1 VRCARFVAGIR
12 DGDHP
17 ASRQKGKIAMTTS
30 GIEGYLFGAA
40 VLLFSALLVVEKKYP
55 YMPMSKEEL
64 KKSFATNTGAF
75 LVNNIIMSVFSISS
89 LLIVASNYAHYGL
102 LGGMEN
108 GPFKWV
114 LSFILFDFAVYVW
127 HYLGH
132 KYEFLWRFHKIH
144 HSDKAYHVTT
154 GLRFHVLDQFLEVLV
169 KCFCVVLFGVPA
181 SIVVV
186 CEVVRMFFVLFHHG
200 NFTFPG
206 ERIVS
211 LVIITPSLHRAH
223 HSTLRTE
230 HDSNYGI
237 VLSIWDMMFGTR
249 KEIVPAHIGLELI
262 EAENLVQL
270 FSLAF
275 LTERRLA
282 RFLNLLPRRRA

>member
-1 VRCARFVAGIR
+1 MSA
-12 DGDHP
+12 
-17 ASRQKGKIAMTTS
+17 S
-30 GIEGYLFGAA
+30 GIEGYLFGVAG
-40 VLLFSALLVVEKKYP
+40 LLFATLLVLEKKFP
-55 YMPMSKEEL
+55 YVKVPKHEL

-75 LVNNIIMSVFSISS
+75 LANNLIMSAFSISS
-89 LLIVASNYAHYGL
+89 LLLVASNYAHYGL
-102 LGGMEN
+102 LGKMQD
-108 GPFKWV
+108 GPAKWI
-114 LSFILFDFAVYVW
+114 LSFVLFDFAVYVW

-132 KYEFLWRFHKIH
+132 KSEFLWRFHKIH
-144 HSDKAYHVTT
+144 HSDKSYHVTT

-169 KCFCVVLFGVPA
+169 KCACVVLFGVPA

-186 CEVVRMFFVLFHHG
+186 CEIVRMFFVLFHHG

-206 ERIVS
+206 ERLLS
-211 LVIITPSLHRAH
+211 YVIITPQLHRAH
-223 HSTLRTE
+223 HSTLRAE

-237 VLSIWDMMFGTR
+237 VLSVWDMIFGTR
-249 KEIVPAHIGLELI
+249 KDLTPASIGLELI

-282 RFLNLLPRRRA
+282 RLLHLVPRRRN

>member
-1 VRCARFVAGIR
+1 M
-12 DGDHP
+12 
-17 ASRQKGKIAMTTS
+17 STS

-40 VLLFSALLVVEKKYP
+40 VILFAVLLVVEKRFP
-55 YMPMSKEEL
+55 YMKLSKDEL
-64 KKSFATNTGAF
+64 KKSFKTNTGAF
-75 LVNNIIMSVFSISS
+75 LVNNIIMSVLSISS
-89 LLIVASNYAHYGL
+89 LIIVASNYSHYGV
-102 LGGMEN
+102 LGNMDD
-108 GPFKWV
+108 GPLKWV

-127 HYLGH
+127 HRLGH

-144 HSDKAYHVTT
+144 HSDKSYHVTT
-154 GLRFHVLDQFLEVLV
+154 GLRFHVLDQLLEVVV
-169 KCFCVVLFGVPA
+169 KCFCVILFGVPA

-206 ERIVS
+206 EKS
-211 LVIITPSLHRAH
+211 LSYAIITPSLHRAH
-223 HSTLRTE
+223 HSTLREE

-237 VLSIWDMMFGTR
+237 VLSIWDMIFGTR
-249 KEIVPAHIGLELI
+249 KELVPANIGLELI

-282 RFLNLLPRRRA
+282 QLLHLVPRRKSG

>member
-1 VRCARFVAGIR
+1 MSYVWDRGLPFRRRCLAFCSVACRREKISLHAGFQGGAEEILCYQH
-12 DGDHP
+12 GSF
-17 ASRQKGKIAMTTS
+17 SRQQPDYEYI
-30 GIEGYLFGAA
+30 
-40 VLLFSALLVVEKKYP
+40 FSFELVV
-55 YMPMSKEEL
+55 
-64 KKSFATNTGAF
+64 
-75 LVNNIIMSVFSISS
+75 
-89 LLIVASNYAHYGL
+89 VASNYAQYGL
-102 LGGMEN
+102 LGEMAD
-108 GPFKWV
+108 GPMKWI

-132 KYEFLWRFHKIH
+132 RFEFLWRFHKIH
-144 HSDKAYHVTT
+144 HSDKSYHVTT
-154 GLRFHVLDQFLEVLV
+154 GLRFHVFDQFLEVLV

-206 ERIVS
+206 EKLVS
-211 LVIITPSLHRAH
+211 YAIITPYLHRAH
-223 HSTLRTE
+223 HSTLREE

-237 VLSIWDMMFGTR
+237 VLSVWDIIFGTR
-249 KEIVPAHIGLELI
+249 KELVPATIGLELI

-282 RFLNLLPRRRA
+282 KFLHLVPRRRS

>member
-1 VRCARFVAGIR
+1 MRCWEKV
-12 DGDHP
+12 
-17 ASRQKGKIAMTTS
+17 MTS

-40 VLLFSALLVVEKKYP
+40 VLLFAVLLVVEKKYP
-55 YMPMSKEEL
+55 YMPVSKEEL
-64 KKSFATNTGAF
+64 KKSFSTNTGAF
-75 LVNNIIMSVFSISS
+75 LLNNVIMSVLSISS
-89 LLIVASNYAHYGL
+89 LLIVASKYSDYGL
-102 LGGMEN
+102 LGRMSD
-108 GPFKWV
+108 GPLKWI

-144 HSDKAYHVTT
+144 HSDKSYHVTT
-154 GLRFHVLDQFLEVLV
+154 GLRFHVLDQLLEVLV

-206 ERIVS
+206 EKLVS
-211 LVIITPSLHRAH
+211 YAIITPHLHRAH
-223 HSTLRTE
+223 HSTLREE

-237 VLSIWDMMFGTR
+237 VLSVWDIIFGTR
-249 KEIVPAHIGLELI
+249 KELVPANIGLELI
-262 EAENLVQL
+262 EAENIVQL

-275 LTERRLA
+275 LTERKLA
-282 RFLNLLPRRRA
+282 KFLHLVPRRKI

>member
-1 VRCARFVAGIR
+1 
-12 DGDHP
+12 
-17 ASRQKGKIAMTTS
+17 MNTS
-30 GIEGYLFGAA
+30 GVEGYLFGAA
-40 VLLFSALLVVEKKYP
+40 GLLFAIILVLEKKFP
-55 YMPMSKEEL
+55 YMQAPKEEL

-75 LVNNIIMSVFSISS
+75 LVNNLIMSLFSISS
-89 LLIVASNYAHYGL
+89 LLIVAANYADYGL
-102 LGGMEN
+102 LGGMKD
-108 GPFKWV
+108 GPVKWI
-114 LSFILFDFAVYVW
+114 LSFILFDFAVYAW

-132 KYEFLWRFHKIH
+132 KSEFLWRFHKIH
-144 HSDKAYHVTT
+144 HSDKTYHVTT
-154 GLRFHVLDQFLEVLV
+154 GLRFHVLDQLLEVLV

-206 ERIVS
+206 ERYLS
-211 LVIITPSLHRAH
+211 YLIITPQLHRAH
-223 HSTLRTE
+223 HSTLRSE

-237 VLSIWDMMFGTR
+237 VLSIWDMIFGTR
-249 KEIVPAHIGLELI
+249 KELVPAQIGLELI

-282 RFLNLLPRRRA
+282 RLLHLLPRRRS

>member
-1 VRCARFVAGIR
+1 
-12 DGDHP
+12 
-17 ASRQKGKIAMTTS
+17 MNTS
-30 GIEGYLFGAA
+30 GIEGYLFGVAG
-40 VLLFSALLVVEKKYP
+40 LLFAALLVLEKKFP
-55 YMPMSKEEL
+55 YMQVPREEL

-75 LVNNIIMSVFSISS
+75 LLNNLIMSVFSISS
-89 LLIVASNYAHYGL
+89 LLLVASNYAHYGL
-102 LGGMEN
+102 LGQMQD
-108 GPFKWV
+108 GPLKWV

-132 KYEFLWRFHKIH
+132 RYEFLWRFHKIH
-144 HSDKAYHVTT
+144 HSDKSYHVTT

-169 KCFCVVLFGVPA
+169 KCICVVLFGVPA

-186 CEVVRMFFVLFHHG
+186 CEIVRMFFVLFHHG

-206 ERIVS
+206 EQLLS
-211 LVIITPSLHRAH
+211 YVIITPRLHRAH
-223 HSTLRTE
+223 HSTLRVE

-237 VLSIWDMMFGTR
+237 VLSVWDMIFGTR
-249 KEIVPAHIGLELI
+249 KDLVPVNIGLELI
-262 EAENLVQL
+262 EAENIVQL

-282 RFLNLLPRRRA
+282 RLLHLVPRRRS

>member
-1 VRCARFVAGIR
+1 
-12 DGDHP
+12 
-17 ASRQKGKIAMTTS
+17 MTTS
-30 GIEGYLFGAA
+30 GIEGYLFGGA
-40 VLLFSALLVVEKKYP
+40 VLLFAALLVVEKKYP
-55 YMPMSKEEL
+55 YMPVPKDEL
-64 KKSFATNTGAF
+64 KKSFKTNTGAF
-75 LVNNIIMSVFSISS
+75 LVNNVIMSIFSISS
-89 LLIVASNYAHYGL
+89 LLLVASNYAQYGL

-108 GPFKWV
+108 GPLKWI
-114 LSFILFDFAVYVW
+114 LSFILFDLAVYVW
-127 HYLGH
+127 HFLGH
-132 KYEFLWRFHKIH
+132 KYESLWRFHKIH
-144 HSDKAYHVTT
+144 HSDKSYHVTT

-206 ERIVS
+206 EQLLS
-211 LVIITPSLHRAH
+211 YVIITPSLHRAH
-223 HSTLRTE
+223 HSTLREE

-249 KEIVPAHIGLELI
+249 KEVVPAQIGLELI

-282 RFLNLLPRRRA
+282 RLLHLVPRRRV